1 MDKIIDLHTHSI
13 ASDGSMSSTQ
23 LVRYAKEKGL
33 AAIALTDHD
42 TVDGVK
48 EALEEGERIG
58 LEVIPGIEISVDYK
72 PEMHILG
79 FFLNRNEYTNIRK
92 ELGLIKQGREERN
105 KKIISKLNELGV
117 NITDQ
122 EVKNVVSGDITGR
135 PHIAR
140 VLMSKGYAKTMDE
153 AFDKYL
159 SKGGLAYFRRFELKP
174 VDGIKA
180 IRNAGGIPVIAHP
193 VFLRKSYDDMD
204 KLLKEL
210 KEYGLAGIEA
220 IYSENSK
227 EDTGNLLR
235 LAIKHQLL
243 VTGGSDFHGTYK
255 NGIELGS
262 GRGNLKVPYELL
274 EKLVIY
280 HSRLGAAY

>member
-1 MDKIIDLHTHSI
+1 MDKIIDLHTHST
-13 ASDGSMSSTQ
+13 ASDGSMSPTE
-23 LVRYAKEKGL
+23 LVRHAKEKGL

-48 EALEEGERIG
+48 EALVEGARIG

-79 FFLNRNEYTNIRK
+79 YFLNVEEYTKIRR
-92 ELGLIKQGREERN
+92 ELGIIKQGREERN
-105 KKIISKLNELGV
+105 KKIILKLNSLGV
-117 NITDQ
+117 NITEA
-122 EVKNVVSGDITGR
+122 EVKNYALGEITGR

-140 VLMSKGYAKTMDE
+140 VLVSKGYVKTIND

-159 SKGGLAYFRRFELKP
+159 SKDGLAYFKRFELP
-174 VDGIKA
+174 PSEGIKA
-180 IRNAGGIPVIAHP
+180 IVNAGGVPVIAHP
-193 VFLRKSYDDMD
+193 VFLGKNYDEMD

-235 LAIKHQLL
+235 LAIKHKLL

-255 NGIELGS
+255 NGLEIGS
-262 GRGNLKVPYELL
+262 GRGNLKVQYELL
-274 EKLVIY
+274 EKLK
-280 HSRLGAAY
+280 RAYNSLV

>member
-1 MDKIIDLHTHSI
+1 MDKIIDLHTHST
-13 ASDGSMSSTQ
+13 ASDGSMTSAE
-23 LVRYAKEKGL
+23 LVRHAKEIGL

-42 TVDGVK
+42 TVGGVK
-48 EALEEGERIG
+48 EALEEGKRIG

-79 FFLNRNEYTNIRK
+79 FFLNINEYANVKK

-105 KKIISKLNELGV
+105 KKIINKLNELDV
-117 NITDQ
+117 NITEE
-122 EVKNVVSGDITGR
+122 EVKSVAAGDITGR

-140 VLMSKGYAKTMDE
+140 VLMSKGYVKTMDE

-159 SKGGLAYFRRFELKP
+159 SKTGLAYFKRFELQP
-174 VDGIKA
+174 IDGIKL
-180 IRNAGGIPVIAHP
+180 IKNAGGIPVIAHP
-193 VFLRKSYDDMD
+193 IFLRKSYDDMD
-204 KLLKEL
+204 KLLGEL

-255 NGIELGS
+255 SGIELGI

-274 EKLVIY
+274 EKL
-280 HSRLGAAY
+280 RKA

>member
-13 ASDGSMSSTQ
+13 ASDGSMSPAEI
-23 LVRYAKEKGL
+23 VRHAKEKGL

-48 EALEEGERIG
+48 DALEEGERIG
-58 LEVIPGIEISVDYK
+58 IEVIPGIEISVAYK
-72 PEMHILG
+72 SEMHILG
-79 FFLNRNEYTNIRK
+79 FFLNAKEYTNIRQ
-92 ELGLIKQGREERN
+92 ELGIIKQGREERN
-105 KKIISKLNELGV
+105 KKIINKLNKLGV
-117 NITDQ
+117 DISEE
-122 EVKNVVSGDITGR
+122 EVRSVALGDITGR

-140 VLMSKGYAKTMDE
+140 VLVSKKYVKTMDE

-159 SKGGLAYFRRFELKP
+159 SRDGLAYFKRFELQP
-174 VDGIKA
+174 IDGIKA
-180 IRNAGGIPVIAHP
+180 IINAGGIPVIAHP
-193 VFLRKSYDDMD
+193 VFLRKSYDELD

-210 KEYGLAGIEA
+210 KEYGMAGIEA

-227 EDTGNLLR
+227 EDTGNFLR
-235 LAIKHQLL
+235 LAIKHGLL

-255 NGIELGS
+255 NGIELGR

-274 EKLVIY
+274 EKLRRY
-280 HSRLGAAY
+280 ET

>member
-1 MDKIIDLHTHSI
+1 MDKFIDLHTHSI
-13 ASDGSMSSTQ
+13 ASDGSMSSTE
-23 LVRYAKEKGL
+23 LVRHAKEKGL

-48 EALEEGERIG
+48 EALEEGKRIG
-58 LEVIPGIEISVDYK
+58 LEVIPGIEISVNYK

-79 FFLNRNEYTNIRK
+79 FFLNINEYTNIK
-92 ELGLIKQGREERN
+92 NELGLIKQGRDERN

-117 NITDQ
+117 NITEE
-122 EVKNVVSGDITGR
+122 EVKNVATGDITGR

-140 VLMSKGYAKTMDE
+140 VLLSKGYAKTMDD

-159 SKGGLAYFRRFELKP
+159 SKEGLAYFARFELKP
-174 VDGIKA
+174 IDGIKA

-204 KLLKEL
+204 KLLVEL

-243 VTGGSDFHGTYK
+243 VTGGSDFHGTFK
-255 NGIELGS
+255 SGIDLGS
-262 GRGNLKVPYELL
+262 GRGNLRVPYELL
-274 EKLVIY
+274 EKL
-280 HSRLGAAY
+280 RKA

>member
-13 ASDGSMSSTQ
+13 ASDGSMSPAEI
-23 LVRYAKEKGL
+23 VRNAKGKGL

-58 LEVIPGIEISVDYK
+58 IEVIPGIEISVDYK

-79 FFLNRNEYTNIRK
+79 FFLDIKDYTNISR
-92 ELGLIKQGREERN
+92 ELGAIQQGREERN
-105 KKIISKLNELGV
+105 KKIISKLNKLGV
-117 NITDQ
+117 NITTD
-122 EVKNVVSGDITGR
+122 EVKSVALGDITGR

-140 VLMSKGYAKTMDE
+140 ILVSKGYVKTINE

-159 SKGGLAYFRRFELKP
+159 SKDGLAYFKRFELQP
-174 VDGIKA
+174 IDGIKV
-180 IRNAGGIPVIAHP
+180 IIKAGGIPVIAHP
-193 VFLRKSYDDMD
+193 VFLRKSYVEMD

-227 EDTGNLLR
+227 EDTGNFLR
-235 LAIKHQLL
+235 LAIKHELL

-255 NGIELGS
+255 NGIELGR

-274 EKLVIY
+274 EKLRNV
-280 HSRLGAAY
+280 